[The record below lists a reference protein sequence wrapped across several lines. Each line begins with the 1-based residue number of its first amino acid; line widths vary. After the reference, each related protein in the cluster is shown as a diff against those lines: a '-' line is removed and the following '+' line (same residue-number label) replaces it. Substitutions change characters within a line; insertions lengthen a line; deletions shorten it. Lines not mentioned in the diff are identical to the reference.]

1 MRQRRQRA
9 SIRHSGRLTGP
20 LYCGKIWFSRRLILH
35 NVFNT
40 RSIFHHP
47 FHIANRATDPERIAL
62 SFSFDS
68 GEHPMLVEMAV
79 GIKMD
84 IVPTNLA
91 AQANGLRSQSS
102 IGSTSVRLTQY
113 ADG

>member
-1 MRQRRQRA
+1 
-9 SIRHSGRLTGP
+9 
-20 LYCGKIWFSRRLILH
+20 
-35 NVFNT
+35 V
-40 RSIFHHP
+40 
-47 FHIANRATDPERIAL
+47 NRATDPERIAL

-68 GEHPMLVEMAV
+68 GEPMLVEMAV

-113 ADG
+113 ADGSFAGWLESLKGAKVCTGLLFSIFVSEHF